1 MRNKGNTLAADNKNG
16 NRNGGLLAP
25 FERTVHETNLAVRII
40 AAEIFLD
47 QCEFL
52 SGMLVQTTGNRP
64 DLVFRHES
72 VGFERAAPDQVGN
85 MPVDRSCAQSA
96 FGGDFAAGK
105 PLFEQSQRNQPRVL
119 PLFSLRFRPPA
130 SGLTATSGVGK
141 SISAPVSAGTP
152 ERIPV
157 PYPRISPETYR
168 LPL

>member
-25 FERTVHETNLAVRII
+25 FERTVHETDLAVRII
-40 AAEIFLD
+40 AAEIFLY

-85 MPVDRSCAQSA
+85 MPVDRSCA
-96 FGGDFAAGK
+96 
-105 PLFEQSQRNQPRVL
+105 RR
-119 PLFSLRFRPPA
+119 RFR
-130 SGLTATSGVGK
+130 GG
-141 SISAPVSAGTP
+141 
-152 ERIPV
+152 
-157 PYPRISPETYR
+157 
-168 LPL
+168 